1 MRKNVK
7 VVLKILGGLVA
18 LLLVLLVTAFMML
31 NTSTVQQKLLNY
43 SVQLLQEKLQTKVKI
58 DSVHVD
64 FLTFDVNLVGVDVE
78 DRQQRKMLQADR
90 LMLSIDFKDLLSRKV
105 EVSKAE
111 VEGLRALLY
120 HPKDSVA
127 NYQFV
132 IDAFKSDKK
141 SGQEIKKKKK
151 EGKERKLTF
160 DLSILHLTKV
170 NIEHHGVTKRG
181 HQLTCHL
188 SLSELMLKE
197 NWKKRFLTIDS
208 LRFAT
213 DNHRPRKNVGRPH
226 RGAFDAGHLDI
237 TAHLE
242 LTVNHFGKDTANVT
256 LTKFVATDPASGFN
270 IKDLRFDAGI
280 NKETASL
287 SNVVIQQESTVLRFD
302 SATVQFPNKKTGRRL
317 SYQTSMITG
326 RTLLKDIAKT
336 FAPPL
341 KHFSIPLE
349 LKVFLSGTDST
360 MKFRNIHVNTADQKL
375 RLDAEGGFVH
385 MGKKKNL
392 DLRFHVK
399 KLTTSAQ
406 TAKKVI
412 DQFMVKKFMMKQLN
426 NLETISYTGD
436 LKIIYKKEFFKG
448 FLRTSAGE
456 IDFHLAINGN
466 TKYIQGDVHTES
478 FLLGRVLEM
487 KDIGDVSCRADFSFD
502 IDKQRTALIRKQKG
516 GNLPIGEVNVSD
528 AAARYKK
535 IRLKHIDATI
545 KSDGAIAEG
554 HIQQKH
560 NFVDLLC
567 DFMFTHTDSIHHMK
581 IKPKLKLHSN

>member
-111 VEGLRALLY
+111 IDGVRALLY

-151 EGKERKLTF
+151 EGKENKLTF
-160 DLSILHLTKV
+160 DLSLLHLTKV
-170 NIEHHGVTKRG
+170 DIEHHGVSKRG
-181 HQLTCHL
+181 RPFSCHFA
-188 SLSELMLKE
+188 LSELMLKE

-242 LTVNHFGKDTANVT
+242 LTVNHLGKDTAHVS
-256 LTKFVATDPASGFN
+256 LIKFVATDPASGFN

-341 KHFSIPLE
+341 EHFSIPLE

-375 RLDAEGGFVH
+375 RLDAEGAIVH
-385 MGKKKNL
+385 MGKKENL
-392 DLRFHVK
+392 DMRFHVK
-399 KLTTSAQ
+399 KLTTSSQ

-412 DQFMVKKFMMKQLN
+412 DQFLVKKFMMKQLN
-426 NLETISYTGD
+426 NLETINYTGD
-436 LKIIYKKEFFKG
+436 LKIIYKKEYFKG
-448 FLRTSAGE
+448 LLRTSAGE
-456 IDFHLAINGN
+456 IDFHLAINGI